1 MNLYL
6 ASDHGGFYLKEHLIN
21 HLVQKN
27 IAFQNLGVK
36 SEEKSD
42 YPDIAKLLV
51 EEVLKDK
58 TNRGILICGTGL
70 GVTIAANRFSGI
82 RACLCHD
89 LHTAEM
95 SRKHNN
101 SNLLTLG
108 GRVLKEKIAI
118 DILETWLYTEFEGG
132 RHLGRINK
140 LK

>member
-21 HLVQKN
+21 YLVQKN

-70 GVTIAANRFSGI
+70 GVTIAANRFIQVFGLVCVTTS
-82 RACLCHD
+82 
-89 LHTAEM
+89 
-95 SRKHNN
+95 
-101 SNLLTLG
+101 TLQKCPVSITKSTYF
-108 GRVLKEKIAI
+108 R
-118 DILETWLYTEFEGG
+118 
-132 RHLGRINK
+132 R
-140 LK
+140 